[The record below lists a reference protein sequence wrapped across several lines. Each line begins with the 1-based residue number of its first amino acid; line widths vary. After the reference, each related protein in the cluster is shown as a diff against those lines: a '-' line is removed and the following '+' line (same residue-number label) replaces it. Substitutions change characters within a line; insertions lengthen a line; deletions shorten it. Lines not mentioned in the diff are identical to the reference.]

1 MKTTLYR
8 LLGAVSL
15 FVMFSAIS
23 LAAQASAPAAGD
35 KAFIGK
41 WAMTSAPPEGDKI
54 PWSLIIKD
62 DQGKIAGFLTTDGGE
77 LEAKEFSLTDGKL
90 HFKAPYQ
97 GEDYDI
103 DLKLDGEKLT
113 GTWSGGGSSGK
124 TTGERAAAV
133 VTR

>member
-1 MKTTLYR
+1 MKP
-8 LLGAVSL
+8 GD
-15 FVMFSAIS
+15 
-23 LAAQASAPAAGD
+23 PPWD
-35 KAFIGK
+35 KAELRIDGLTYPEHG
-41 WAMTSAPPEGDKI
+41 TSHFV
-54 PWSLIIKD
+54 IID
-62 DQGKIAGFLTTDGGE
+62 DQGNIAGFLTTDGGE
-77 LEAKEFSLTDGKL
+77 LEVKEFSLTDGKL